1 MSFAIYRTKKLKSAG
16 EIAGSLSH
24 TYRTR
29 ETLNADQNRSHMNE
43 NSISTYSR
51 CFQSIKNAIP
61 EKHRKDA
68 VLCIE
73 HLITASPDFFKNI
86 DLKKENDFFKK
97 SLEFIKEKYGEK
109 NVISHSI
116 HRDETT
122 PHLIVYVVPVDEKTG
137 KLNAKKWL
145 GGKAKLSQTQT
156 EFANHVSEF
165 GLERGLE
172 RSKARHKTIK
182 EFYAEIQK
190 PTPVFKNYSFKPLIF
205 NDLPKIGLLETT
217 SSYAKKLESAYSEIK
232 EHTQKSFDKRIN
244 ELNNKH
250 KAEIDTYEVKLRNQ
264 IAKTD
269 QLDSEVMRLYSY
281 NSMYSKEIEKQK
293 TEKTLLE
300 TAYKK
305 QIDKIE
311 REYSN
316 ISYVKQ
322 NDRAFFMELD
332 KYAFQRAAQIKAE
345 KEQKIKLEREQRE
358 REQREHAE
366 RSRLLEIQ
374 RREKELHLQHE
385 HKQFVLNRKNERL
398 NGGYINSLNEK
409 YGKYKND
416 ETRLALSKVVNR
428 RIYPEPFENLPRD
441 TILHVVHDIDMND
454 DLNKRHIN
462 GLLEK
467 LKYINGLEKPFL
479 YYIQNEKDP
488 SVKSEEDRVS
498 IFEAVLENI
507 DNRLLNTHHSKKDE
521 IEKLVEIS
529 DEVTKIYDKF
539 FVLYI
544 QRQELDLANADIIE
558 KRYTASQSTERS
570 VTHEKRKDHD
580 NDSSNDYTP

>member
-1 MSFAIYRTKKLKSAG
+1 MG
-16 EIAGSLSH
+16 EIGGSLSH

-43 NSISTYSR
+43 NSIRTYDQ
-51 CFQSIKNAIP
+51 CFRSIKNAIP

-86 DLKKENDFFKK
+86 DLKTENDFFKK
-97 SLEFIKEKYGEK
+97 SLEFVKQKYGEK

-122 PHLIVYVVPVDEKTG
+122 PHLIVYVVPIDEKTG

-156 EFANHVSEF
+156 EFANHVKEY

-217 SSYAKKLESAYSEIK
+217 SSYAKKLDSAYSEIK
-232 EHTQKSFDKRIN
+232 ADTQKSFDKKIN

-250 KAEIDTYEVKLRNQ
+250 KENLGTYEVKLRDEIRKNE
-264 IAKTD
+264 
-269 QLDSEVMRLYSY
+269 QLEIEVMRLNKH
-281 NSMYSKEIEKQK
+281 NSLYLKEIENQK
-293 TEKTLLE
+293 NEKTSLV
-300 TAYKK
+300 AGHKK
-305 QIDKIE
+305 QIEKIE

-322 NDRAFFMELD
+322 HDRAFFMELD
-332 KYAFQRAAQIKAE
+332 KYAFQRAAQLKAE

-374 RREKELHLQHE
+374 RREKELHLQQE
-385 HKQFVLNRKNERL
+385 HNQFVLNRKNERL
-398 NGGYINSLNEK
+398 YGGYINSLNEK

-428 RIYPEPFENLPRD
+428 RIYPEPFENLPRN

-479 YYIQNEKDP
+479 YYIQNEDP
-488 SVKSEEDRVS
+488 SVKSEDRVS

-558 KRYTASQSTERS
+558 KRYTVSQSTERS